1 MYHESLSDID
11 GVVKVE
17 EDIEMQEV
25 IQNSD
30 ENQIEIVQESFSN
43 DSLYA
48 VSGPNI
54 IHVKP
59 MIHNAECGN

>member
-17 EDIEMQEV
+17 EDIEMQGV
-25 IQNSD
+25 IQNAG
-30 ENQIEIVQESFSN
+30 ENQIEVDQESFSN
-43 DSLYA
+43 DSTYA

-54 IHVKP
+54 IHVNP